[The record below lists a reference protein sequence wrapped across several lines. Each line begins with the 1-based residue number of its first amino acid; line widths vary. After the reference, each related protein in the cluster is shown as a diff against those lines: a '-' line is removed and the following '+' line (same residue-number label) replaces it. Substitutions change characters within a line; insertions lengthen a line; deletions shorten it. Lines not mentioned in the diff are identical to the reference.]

1 MSDMKS
7 VAPFALAAIG
17 AFLLYTKRYS
27 YALYVGLFLAAWL
40 GYDLY
45 EKKSVTNGAE
55 GGEG

>member
-7 VAPFALAAIG
+7 VAPFAVAAIG
-17 AFLLYTKRYS
+17 AFLLYTKRYT
-27 YALYVGLFLAAWL
+27 YALYVSLFLAAWL